1 MTKMT
6 RCASCDADD
15 ELLFTCGHCHR
26 RFCAS
31 HQFPH
36 HACTR
41 FSHRGTEET
50 SRGETTADE
59 FGNGGAGTDP
69 GTADPANGAATGER
83 GAVGTKDA
91 SMGHASEGP
100 PAADAA
106 TDRSGPAGE
115 DRRTVPGPRVEV
127 ARDAARETRPDR
139 ERPLPAPPAR
149 GMPWERGDP
158 SVTEWMR
165 EQTYPSYLLKVG
177 GLSLLLTTSYY
188 GGLAVTLGYV

>member
-1 MTKMT
+1 MT
-6 RCASCDADD
+6 RCATCDADD

-50 SRGETTADE
+50 ARGETAAVE
-59 FGNGGAGTDP
+59 FGDDGTGTGP
-69 GTADPANGAATGER
+69 GTADAPNGAATGER
-83 GAVGTKDA
+83 GAVGTTGTHTDQA
-91 SMGHASEGP
+91 SDG
-100 PAADAA
+100 PAAAGAA
-106 TDRSGPAGE
+106 TDRSGPATDG
-115 DRRTVPGPRVEV
+115 RRTVPGPRVEV

-139 ERPLPAPPAR
+139 EGPLPAPPAR

-188 GGLAVTLGYV
+188 GGLAVTLFGYV